1 MNRYRLY
8 SLAGLFITLS
18 LAQSPKVHA
27 QAALQ
32 RYSPSTYFIAN
43 AGQWDAQVL
52 YLCKLPGL
60 RAWITSEGVVYD
72 FFQTEPLRRSDPEES
87 LNPTALPSYV
97 RKGHVVSLRFLGTQ
111 RPIPEG
117 HLRLAGCHNYFLG
130 NDPSRWAKG
139 VPLYQEVVLRE
150 LYPGIDVHYSLEGG
164 RLRFD
169 FLVHPH
175 ADVTQ
180 IRFTLTGAAHE
191 RLEAEGHRLT
201 FSTSLGDVSLA
212 ELASW
217 QTGQP
222 IESHFVRI
230 GTEYRIALGPYDPA
244 LPLLIDP
251 IVYSTFLGGN
261 DWDRGHDV
269 LLAPSGE
276 LYITGYTESTNFPT
290 TPGAYQTSD
299 PDGSYFADAFV
310 TKLSP
315 QGNGASDLLYST
327 YIGGNNADYGYNLT
341 IDDAGN
347 LYLAGATYSTNFPT
361 TSGAYQTTDP
371 DNSDLLSEG
380 FILKLRPQGGGAS
393 DLLYS
398 TYIGGDNFD
407 VCRALAIDAAG
418 DIYAAG
424 RTESTNFPTTSGA
437 YQTANLPGPNGF
449 ILRLR
454 PQGNGNADLLYST
467 YLGGAGSDDGRDIAL
482 DPNGNIYVVGFTE
495 STDFPTTSNS
505 YQPTPPFGRNGFL
518 IKLRP
523 QGNGSSDLLYST
535 YLGGAGED
543 NANTLALDAA
553 GNVYVS
559 GGTTSNDFP
568 TTANSYQPNALA
580 GGEAFL
586 VKLDPQGNGAAD
598 LLYSTYLG
606 GSGSD
611 YGYGLA
617 VDADGRA
624 YIVGVTGSTNFPT
637 SSCGSP
643 LADQGGDDLFVAI
656 VSPSGNGVQDLL
668 YATYLGGA
676 STEQQ
681 GAFGQGIAIDLAGRV
696 YVTGRTLSTDFPT
709 TAGAY
714 QPTYPTEL
722 MGGNA
727 FLTLLDAS
735 ACLPNTAVPSPAEA
749 TLNTLQAFPN
759 PSEGEFWLY
768 SPEGGTVELRDVTGR
783 LLRTYELPA
792 GKALPCREPLARGV
806 YLLRHTQTATAV
818 RLRIE

>member
-1 MNRYRLY
+1 M
-8 SLAGLFITLS
+8 
-18 LAQSPKVHA
+18 
-27 QAALQ
+27 
-32 RYSPSTYFIAN
+32 
-43 AGQWDAQVL
+43 
-52 YLCKLPGL
+52 
-60 RAWITSEGVVYD
+60 YD
-72 FFQTEPLRRSDPEES
+72 FFQTEPLRRSDSEES
-87 LNPTALPSYV
+87 LNPTSLPSYV
-97 RKGHVVSLRFLGTQ
+97 RKGHVVSLRFLGTR
-111 RPIPEG
+111 RPTPEG

-150 LYPGIDVHYSLEGG
+150 LYPGIDVRYSLEGG

-201 FSTSLGDVSLA
+201 FSTSLGDVALA

-217 QTGQP
+217 QAGQP
-222 IESHFVRI
+222 IQSHFLRI
-230 GTEYRIALGPYDPA
+230 GNEYGIALGPYDPA

-261 DWDRGHDV
+261 DWDHGHDV

-276 LYITGYTESTNFPT
+276 LYVTGFTYSTNFPT
-290 TPGAYQTSD
+290 TSGAYQTTD
-299 PDGSYFADAFV
+299 LDGPNYADAFV
-310 TKLSP
+310 VKLSP
-315 QGNGASDLLYST
+315 QGNGANDLLYST
-327 YIGGNNADYGYNLT
+327 YIGGSRSDYGYHLT
-341 IDDAGN
+341 LDDAGN

-361 TSGAYQTTDP
+361 TSGAYQTSDP
-371 DNSDLLSEG
+371 DNSTG
-380 FILKLRPQGGGAS
+380 FADGIVLKLRPQSNGAN
-393 DLLYS
+393 DLVYS
-398 TYIGGDNFD
+398 TYIGGNYFD
-407 VCRALAIDAAG
+407 VCRSLVLDPAG
-418 DIYAAG
+418 NLCVVG
-424 RTESTNFPTTSGA
+424 WTESTNFPTTAGA
-437 YQTANLPGPNGF
+437 YQTTNPPDINAF

-467 YLGGAGSDDGRDIAL
+467 YLGGAGSDDARDVAL
-482 DPNGNIYVVGFTE
+482 DPNGNIYVVGFTQ

-505 YQPTPPFGRNGFL
+505 YQPNPPPGRNGFL
-518 IKLRP
+518 VKLSP
-523 QGNGSSDLLYST
+523 QGNSSADLLYST
-535 YLGGAGED
+535 YLGGAGVD

-580 GGEAFL
+580 GEEAFL
-586 VKLDPQGNGAAD
+586 TKLTLQGNGAAD

-606 GSGSD
+606 GSGND

-643 LADQGGDDLFVAI
+643 LADQGGDDLFVSI
-656 VSPSGNGVQDLL
+656 VSPSGNGMQDLL

-676 STEQQ
+676 STEER

-709 TAGAY
+709 TSGAY
-714 QPTYPTEL
+714 QPTYPTEP

-727 FLTLLDAS
+727 FVTLLDAS
-735 ACLPNTAVPSPAEA
+735 TCLPSTSVPSPAEA
-749 TLNTLQAFPN
+749 APNTLQVFPN

-768 SPEGGTVELRDVTGR
+768 SPEGGTVELRDLTGR
-783 LLRTYELPA
+783 LLCTYELPA
-792 GKALPCREPLARGV
+792 GKVLPCREHLARGV
-806 YLLRHTQTATAV
+806 YLLRHIQTAAAV